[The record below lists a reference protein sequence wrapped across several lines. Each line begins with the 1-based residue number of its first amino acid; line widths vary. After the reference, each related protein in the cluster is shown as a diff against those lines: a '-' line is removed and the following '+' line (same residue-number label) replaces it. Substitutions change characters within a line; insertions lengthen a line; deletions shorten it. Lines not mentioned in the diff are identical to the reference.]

1 MKSRA
6 KSKLRA
12 LLSGFF
18 SAFDLS
24 GRRHFFREGET
35 RSASGSLYRHWRR
48 VGEDVKCTAEDLVWN
63 HGDDELRK
71 EVEEH
76 LRRWR
81 NNQAKCQHRWV
92 KEKKENDGVKKLV
105 SP

>member
-1 MKSRA
+1 
-6 KSKLRA
+6 
-12 LLSGFF
+12 
-18 SAFDLS
+18 
-24 GRRHFFREGET
+24 
-35 RSASGSLYRHWRR
+35 
-48 VGEDVKCTAEDLVWN
+48 VKCTTEDLVWH

-81 NNQAKCQHRWV
+81 NNQATCRRRWV